1 MSQASFEVLNVKCGG
16 CASTL
21 KKKLK
26 PLFGEVEVD
35 LDVMPR
41 KITLDIKEEDI
52 PALAKE
58 LKALGYPL
66 LGEDMSS
73 LEEVK
78 AKAKSFVSC
87 AIGKMDSEA

>member
-26 PLFGEVEVD
+26 PLFGEVTVD
-35 LDVMPR
+35 IDVMPR
-41 KITLDIKEEDI
+41 KITLDIEQDDI

-58 LKALGYPL
+58 LKTLGYPL
-66 LGEDMSS
+66 AQEDMSF
-73 LEEVK
+73 LEEYK
-78 AKAKSFVSC
+78 AKAKSFISC
-87 AIGKMDSEA
+87 SIGKIDSKA

>member
-1 MSQASFEVLNVKCGG
+1 VSQASFEVLNVKCSG
-16 CASTL
+16 CAAIL

-26 PLFGEVEVD
+26 PLFREVEVD

-41 KITLDIKEEDI
+41 KIALDIKEEDI

-58 LKALGYPL
+58 LKALGSPL
-66 LGEDMSS
+66 LGEDMGS

-78 AKAKSFVSC
+78 AKAKSFISC
-87 AIGKMDSEA
+87 AIGKMDFEA